1 MGLRPALL
9 IAIGAA
15 LVAAGR
21 SLLWMNILIIP
32 IDVVT
37 LLLIHRLLR
46 AEGRGLADLLRP
58 VRGGD
63 LARGLLCGLIVALVW
78 VPASFIA
85 NLIAYQGPPP
95 TTAYGAAPLWIALV
109 GVVIMPATIGLA
121 EETLYRGYLQPRL
134 QGRVG
139 LTGAVLTASAV
150 FALQHIAFAPS
161 DPRAMVAAVART
173 FLIGLMFAGLL
184 LWRRRVVP
192 LVVGHWLLD
201 LLGLGLPLLLA
212 ALA

>member
-1 MGLRPALL
+1 MGDGSGSGSGLMGDGGATGGTALSPA
-9 IAIGAA
+9 
-15 LVAAGR
+15 
-21 SLLWMNILIIP
+21 
-32 IDVVT
+32 
-37 LLLIHRLLR
+37 
-46 AEGRGLADLLRP
+46 AER
-58 VRGGD
+58 
-63 LARGLLCGLIVALVW
+63 ARGCAIA
-78 VPASFIA
+78 AS
-85 NLIAYQGPPP
+85 
-95 TTAYGAAPLWIALV
+95 
-109 GVVIMPATIGLA
+109 
-121 EETLYRGYLQPRL
+121 YR
-134 QGRVG
+134 
-139 LTGAVLTASAV
+139 ASSSASAV

>member
-1 MGLRPALL
+1 M
-9 IAIGAA
+9 
-15 LVAAGR
+15 
-21 SLLWMNILIIP
+21 
-32 IDVVT
+32 
-37 LLLIHRLLR
+37 
-46 AEGRGLADLLRP
+46 
-58 VRGGD
+58 
-63 LARGLLCGLIVALVW
+63 
-78 VPASFIA
+78 
-85 NLIAYQGPPP
+85 
-95 TTAYGAAPLWIALV
+95 
-109 GVVIMPATIGLA
+109 
-121 EETLYRGYLQPRL
+121 
-134 QGRVG
+134 G